1 MEFTLV
7 GSFTHDFASL
17 LLFNIQFRH
26 IIIQFRHIK
35 SRVVRL
41 FFLGS
46 EDSGIGIRFRFI
58 PAGDE
63 RFGHGFRAGNGPVL
77 KSVYV

>member
-26 IIIQFRHIK
+26 IK

-46 EDSGIGIRFRFI
+46 EDSGIDIRFRFI

-63 RFGHGFRAGNGPVL
+63 RFGHGFRAGNWPVL

>member
-1 MEFTLV
+1 MKFTLV

-17 LLFNIQFRH
+17 LLFN
-26 IIIQFRHIK
+26 IQFRHIK

-63 RFGHGFRAGNGPVL
+63 RFGHDFRAGNGLVL

>member
-7 GSFTHDFASL
+7 GSFTHNFASL

-26 IIIQFRHIK
+26 TK
-35 SRVVRL
+35 SRVARL

-63 RFGHGFRAGNGPVL
+63 RFGHGFRAGNRPVL

>member
-17 LLFNIQFRH
+17 LLFN
-26 IIIQFRHIK
+26 IQFRHIK

-63 RFGHGFRAGNGPVL
+63 RFGHDFRAGNGPVL

>member
-17 LLFNIQFRH
+17 LLFN
-26 IIIQFRHIK
+26 IQFRHIK

-46 EDSGIGIRFRFI
+46 EDSGIGIRFPFI